1 MTDETRNDDAVRYR
15 RPRRPVEVRQR
26 ARWKQVVLIGLRAL
40 LAVVSI
46 AVVVGV
52 AYFLYRGATSAELF
66 QLPSLDAVEIV
77 SNDHV
82 APVSVAVRFQ
92 ADVKRPVF
100 SVPLAERRQQVEE
113 IPWVETATVQRVFPD
128 RLRVYLK
135 ERTPVAFLRQGNALW
150 LIDRYGVILPPP
162 EGASYSFPVL
172 TGISEALPPAQR
184 EARMNLYL
192 EFLQDMDAGGKNYSA
207 QVSEINLSDP
217 NNLRAGVP
225 SDGGVV
231 YLYFGLGRY
240 QEKFETYLDHRQL
253 WQQSTEPV
261 RAIDLRYR
269 GQIVLN
275 PEDDEGGSQ

>member
-1 MTDETRNDDAVRYR
+1 MTDETRNNDAARYR

-26 ARWKQVVLIGLRAL
+26 ARWKQVIVIGLRAL
-40 LAVVSI
+40 LAVASI
-46 AVVVGV
+46 IVVGSA
-52 AYFLYRGATSAELF
+52 AYFIYHEATSAELF
-66 QLPSLDAVEIV
+66 KLPSLEAVEVV

-92 ADVKRPVF
+92 GDVKRPVF

-113 IPWVETATVQRVFPD
+113 IPWVETATVQRLYPN

-172 TGISEALPPAQR
+172 TGISETMPPVER
-184 EARMNLYL
+184 RGRMNLYL
-192 EFLQDMDAGGKNYSA
+192 DFLQDMDGGGKSYSSR
-207 QVSEINLSDP
+207 VSEIDLSDP
-217 NNLRAGVP
+217 NDLRAGVP
-225 SDGGVV
+225 NDGGVV

-240 QEKFETYLDHRQL
+240 QEKFETYLDHRGL

-261 RAIDLRYR
+261 HAIDLRYR

-275 PEDDEGGSQ
+275 PEDVAGGSQ